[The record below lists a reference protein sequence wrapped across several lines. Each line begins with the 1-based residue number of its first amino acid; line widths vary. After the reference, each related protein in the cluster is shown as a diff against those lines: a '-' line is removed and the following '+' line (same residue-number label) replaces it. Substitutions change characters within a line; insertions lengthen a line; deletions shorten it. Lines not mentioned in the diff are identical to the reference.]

1 MSRVPDDIMVG
12 VSIAVIPVA
21 RARRNG
27 GASKAS
33 RIEFLVRD
41 MLRASRYPLMDSA
54 VIVTAPSDDIYSHKP
69 KSIVAMAS
77 RAGASTTV
85 LDPLFGRDARG
96 VMLMQPYGLISAM
109 PLILRR
115 GIMQAVL
122 TRSDLILPPSTVGN
136 FVIACDRLDQPDE
149 PGY

>member
-1 MSRVPDDIMVG
+1 MSRVPGDIMVG
-12 VSIAVIPVA
+12 VSIAVIPVV

-33 RIEFLVRD
+33 RIECLVRD